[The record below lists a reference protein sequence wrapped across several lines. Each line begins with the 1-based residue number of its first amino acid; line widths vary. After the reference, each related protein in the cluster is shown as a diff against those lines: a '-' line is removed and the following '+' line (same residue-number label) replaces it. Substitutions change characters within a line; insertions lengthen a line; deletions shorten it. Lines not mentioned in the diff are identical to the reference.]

1 MMEIKLDKLADA
13 LYIKLKK
20 GKVHKTKTVNG
31 CNSLLDLNSKGEVI
45 GIEIL
50 NYSKSI
56 PEKSGK
62 QSIIIGKKQ
71 ILLPA

>member
-1 MMEIKLDKLADA
+1 MEIKLDKLADA
-13 LYIKLKK
+13 LYIKIKK
-20 GKVHKTKTVNG
+20 GKVHKTKTVTG
-31 CNSLLDLNSKGEVI
+31 SNSLLDLNSKGEVI